1 MQTQEVAIK
10 PTVKVVL
17 KSDAQSLE
25 EVVVVAY
32 GTASKKSITGA
43 VSALDAKDIEM
54 RPVTNAA
61 GSLEGSAPGIQ
72 INNTYGEPGSDKMS
86 IRIRG
91 FSSVNGENSPLIVID
106 GTPYSGSLNDVNS
119 DDIESISVLK
129 DAASSALYGNKAA
142 NGVIL
147 INTKR
152 GKSDRKSVV

>member
-54 RPVTNAA
+54 RPDTNAA
-61 GSLEGSAPGIQ
+61 RS
-72 INNTYGEPGSDKMS
+72 
-86 IRIRG
+86 
-91 FSSVNGENSPLIVID
+91 
-106 GTPYSGSLNDVNS
+106 
-119 DDIESISVLK
+119 
-129 DAASSALYGNKAA
+129 
-142 NGVIL
+142 
-147 INTKR
+147 
-152 GKSDRKSVV
+152 

>member
-54 RPVTNAA
+54 RPVTKRQN
-61 GSLEGSAPGIQ
+61 
-72 INNTYGEPGSDKMS
+72 
-86 IRIRG
+86 
-91 FSSVNGENSPLIVID
+91 V
-106 GTPYSGSLNDVNS
+106 YSNQRL
-119 DDIESISVLK
+119 
-129 DAASSALYGNKAA
+129 
-142 NGVIL
+142 
-147 INTKR
+147 
-152 GKSDRKSVV
+152 